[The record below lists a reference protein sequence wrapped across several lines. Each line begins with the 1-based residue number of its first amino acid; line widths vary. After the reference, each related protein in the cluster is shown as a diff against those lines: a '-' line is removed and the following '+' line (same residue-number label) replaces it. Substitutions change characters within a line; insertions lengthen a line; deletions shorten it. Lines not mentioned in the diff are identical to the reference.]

1 MFNRGR
7 MTGIRSS
14 SSLSILMTANSAT
27 SEGTVNTPSRATGVT
42 DARLRPQ
49 PLGDDAA
56 AQRAADDRRLASL
69 MQAAQDGDRVAYA
82 GLLRELVPLLQRLVR
97 ARLHFLQP
105 TDREDLV
112 QDILLSL
119 HAARATYDPRR
130 PFMPWLVSI
139 ARHRMVDRA
148 RRHSRLWANEVLV
161 DEFADSIAD
170 GASELPDSEY
180 GDPEQVRQAVKG
192 LPAGQRTAIELLK
205 LRELS
210 LREAA
215 DLSGMSISALKVAT
229 HRAIKSLRGVLA

>member
-1 MFNRGR
+1 M
-7 MTGIRSS
+7 
-14 SSLSILMTANSAT
+14 
-27 SEGTVNTPSRATGVT
+27 E
-42 DARLRPQ
+42 
-49 PLGDDAA
+49 
-56 AQRAADDRRLASL
+56 
-69 MQAAQDGDRVAYA
+69 AAQDGDRAAYA
-82 GLLRELVPLLQRLVR
+82 DLLHELVPLLQRLVR
-97 ARLHFLQP
+97 GRLHFLQP

-119 HAARATYDPRR
+119 HAARATYDRRR

-139 ARHRMVDRA
+139 AHHRMVDRA

-161 DEFADSIAD
+161 DEFADSMAD
-170 GASELPDSEY
+170 AASDLPDSGY
-180 GDPEQVRQAVKG
+180 GDPEEVRQAVKG

-229 HRAIKSLRGVLA
+229 HRAIKSLRGALA

>member
-1 MFNRGR
+1 
-7 MTGIRSS
+7 
-14 SSLSILMTANSAT
+14 
-27 SEGTVNTPSRATGVT
+27 VNNPPRATGAM
-42 DARLRPQ
+42 DAQLRPPQ
-49 PLGDDAA
+49 LGDAA
-56 AQRAADDRRLASL
+56 TAERAANDRRLATL

-97 ARLHFLQP
+97 GRLHFLQP

-139 ARHRMVDRA
+139 AHHRMVDRA
-148 RRHSRLWANEVLV
+148 RRHTRFWANEVLV
-161 DEFADSIAD
+161 DELTESISD
-170 GASELPDSEY
+170 EASGLPDSGY
-180 GDPEQVRQAVKG
+180 GDPEEVRQAVKG
-192 LPAGQRTAIELLK
+192 LPASQRTAIELLK

>member
-1 MFNRGR
+1 M
-7 MTGIRSS
+7 
-14 SSLSILMTANSAT
+14 
-27 SEGTVNTPSRATGVT
+27 T
-42 DARLRPQ
+42 DAPLRPQ
-49 PLGDDAA
+49 PLGDAAA
-56 AQRAADDRRLASL
+56 AQRAADDRRRAAL

-82 GLLRELVPLLQRLVR
+82 DLLRELVPVLQRLVR
-97 ARLHFLQP
+97 GRLSFLQP

-119 HAARATYDPRR
+119 HAGRATYDPRR

-139 ARHRMVDRA
+139 AHHRMVDRA
-148 RRHSRLWANEVLV
+148 RRYSRVWANEVLV

-170 GASELPDSEY
+170 GASEPPDSEY
-180 GDPEQVRQAVKG
+180 GDPEEVRQAVQE

-215 DLSGMSISALKVAT
+215 DLSGMSIGALKVAT
-229 HRAIKSLRGVLA
+229 HRAIKNLRGALA